1 MSKEI
6 RENHQSLYVKR
17 KKFER
22 STPVF
27 QYPLPWQP
35 GWRNL
40 LRGVLCVNTCTLY
53 TCSILYICTPEQFKP
68 VHCTV
73 LYRTGY
79 SGRPLGGNNLARD
92 NRVDWVRTILHQI
105 PYYIP
110 PVIIANIINIGIFAF
125 MMGFIEVFPN
135 LLAMVFGTSKNVSLI
150 LNTTAETS
158 ETSGDL
164 LPEDA
169 GESEELSGLETEAG
183 AEAGGWDVTLAY
195 TVLVS
200 SLVVAGIG
208 QILVHLEQN
217 GESSSSTSPS
227 LCQVPF

>member
-1 MSKEI
+1 M
-6 RENHQSLYVKR
+6 
-17 KKFER
+17 
-22 STPVF
+22 
-27 QYPLPWQP
+27 
-35 GWRNL
+35 
-40 LRGVLCVNTCTLY
+40 
-53 TCSILYICTPEQFKP
+53 
-68 VHCTV
+68 
-73 LYRTGY
+73 
-79 SGRPLGGNNLARD
+79 
-92 NRVDWVRTILHQI
+92 DWVRTILHQI

-217 GESSSSTSPS
+217 GESSSSTSP
-227 LCQVPF
+227 CQCQATF

>member
-1 MSKEI
+1 M
-6 RENHQSLYVKR
+6 
-17 KKFER
+17 
-22 STPVF
+22 
-27 QYPLPWQP
+27 
-35 GWRNL
+35 
-40 LRGVLCVNTCTLY
+40 
-53 TCSILYICTPEQFKP
+53 
-68 VHCTV
+68 
-73 LYRTGY
+73 
-79 SGRPLGGNNLARD
+79 
-92 NRVDWVRTILHQI
+92 DWVRTILHQI

-217 GESSSSTSPS
+217 GESSSSTSP
-227 LCQVPF
+227 CQSQAPFY

>member
-1 MSKEI
+1 M
-6 RENHQSLYVKR
+6 
-17 KKFER
+17 
-22 STPVF
+22 
-27 QYPLPWQP
+27 
-35 GWRNL
+35 
-40 LRGVLCVNTCTLY
+40 
-53 TCSILYICTPEQFKP
+53 
-68 VHCTV
+68 
-73 LYRTGY
+73 
-79 SGRPLGGNNLARD
+79 
-92 NRVDWVRTILHQI
+92 DWVRTILHQI

-217 GESSSSTSPS
+217 GESSSSIGP
-227 LCQVPF
+227 CQCQAPF